1 MDANKVDTRLTAVT
15 SALITKMVNQEIH
28 IRLLE
33 TLLVE
38 KGIVTV
44 KEFQEGFNAIQDRD
58 FEEISVEITS
68 LLDNFE
74 MK

>member
-1 MDANKVDTRLTAVT
+1 MGMDANKVDTRFTAIT

-44 KEFQEGFNAIQDRD
+44 EEFQEGFKTIQDRD
-58 FEEISVEITS
+58 FEEISLEITS
-68 LLDNFE
+68 LLDNF
-74 MK
+74 